1 MRRITSGVRNGF
13 VSSTSRQP
21 ASGLETVS
29 VLFADLA
36 GFTTFAEQS
45 PQADVATMLSAYYG
59 LATPLISQRFGG
71 EVEKFIG
78 DAIMATF
85 NTRGDQPDHAIRAAG
100 AAVELQRQMRSLA
113 ADHPEWPRLRVGVN
127 TGQATVREMG
137 GPGYIAYAVVGDT
150 VNVASRLQTL
160 APLGDVLIGHETYRR
175 LPPNVIAE
183 AHRAMRLKGKSI
195 PVDAYVLRSLAGA
208 PRPN

>member
-1 MRRITSGVRNGF
+1 
-13 VSSTSRQP
+13 
-21 ASGLETVS
+21 
-29 VLFADLA
+29 
-36 GFTTFAEQS
+36 
-45 PQADVATMLSAYYG
+45 MLSAYYG

-113 ADHPEWPRLRVGVN
+113 ADHPDWPRLRVGVN

-137 GPGYIAYAVVGDT
+137 GPGDIAYAVVGDT

-160 APLGDVLIGHETYRR
+160 APLGDVLIGHETYPAPAPERHRGGPPRNALEGQVDSCGR
-175 LPPNVIAE
+175 LCAALVGGRPYDRTDPANSPDATRTTSHPN
-183 AHRAMRLKGKSI
+183 
-195 PVDAYVLRSLAGA
+195 
-208 PRPN
+208 